1 MIIRII
7 VVDDQRLVRRCI
19 SAKLESIADFHVV
32 AEAESGEQLRERIED
47 VEFDVILLDLNMPG
61 FGGLETTRRV
71 LASHPEFKII
81 GLSMYVNGPYPRR
94 FLELGGAGYVSK
106 DADTEELVLA
116 IREVSR
122 GRSYISR
129 DVAQHVAI
137 STILRRSE
145 TGSIQNLTRREIEVL
160 QRISL
165 GLNADEIADR
175 MSLSIK
181 TIAYHRRR
189 LMDKL
194 GVSNDVKLS
203 LIARSQGLADLIDT
217 DIAKPSKSA

>member
-1 MIIRII
+1 MIRIV
-7 VVDDQRLVRRCI
+7 VVDDHRLVRRCI
-19 SAKLESIADFHVV
+19 SAKLESIADFQVV
-32 AEAESGEQLRERIED
+32 AEAETGERLRDLLAEIT
-47 VEFDVILLDLNMPG
+47 FDVILMDLNMPG
-61 FGGLETTRRV
+61 IGGLETTRR
-71 LASHPEFKII
+71 LLTSHPEFKII
-81 GLSMYVNGPYPRR
+81 GMSMYVEGPYPRR

-106 DADTEELVLA
+106 NADTEELVLA
-116 IREVSR
+116 VREASR

-145 TGSIQNLTRREIEVL
+145 TGGIQNLTRREIEVL

-165 GLNADEIADR
+165 GLNAVEIANR

-189 LMDKL
+189 LMNKL

-203 LIARSQGLADLIDT
+203 LIARSQGLADLVDT
-217 DIAKPSKSA
+217 DVVKPSKSA